1 MSALRF
7 LFRADSGVSIGTGH
21 VVRCATL
28 AAALRRQGHDVHFL
42 SRELPGHL
50 VGWLREQGF
59 SVSTLP
65 DDTRNPT
72 AQSRDASESCAAI
85 GDRYFDWLVVD
96 HYALDRAWEAEMA
109 RVAARILAI
118 DDLGRAHDCHL
129 VLDQNY
135 RNEIHER
142 YVGRV
147 PSTCDLLLGPQF
159 ALVRSEFAALRM
171 VSLARLRVS
180 LSRIVVFM
188 GGTDSLNETTKAL
201 AGLLQAQ
208 LPDCFV
214 DVVIGQGNPHRAEVE
229 AACARLPK
237 AELHV
242 QTTRMAELMSAADLA
257 ICAGGSVTWERCVL
271 GLPGLVVI
279 TADNQEAIARTVAA
293 AGGHRL
299 LGWHC
304 DLTPEHY
311 AEEVRTLA
319 PDDLGRMSAAAAEI
333 CDGLGVGRVA
343 DALAASAASA
353 HVAAR
358 PLHA

>member
-1 MSALRF
+1 LSALRL
-7 LFRADSGVSIGTGH
+7 LFRADSGISIGTGH

-28 AAALRRQGHDVHFL
+28 ASTLRRKGHEVHFL

-50 VGWLREQGF
+50 IGWLREQEFRVG
-59 SVSTLP
+59 VLP
-65 DDTRNPT
+65 EDTRNAI
-72 AQSRDASESCAAI
+72 AQSRDAAESCATTE
-85 GDRYFDWLVVD
+85 GQYFDWLVVD
-96 HYALDRAWEAEMA
+96 HYGLDRTWEAAMA
-109 RVAARILAI
+109 QVAARMLAI
-118 DDLGRAHDCHL
+118 DDLGRPHDCHL
-129 VLDQNY
+129 LLDQNY
-135 RNEIHER
+135 RNGIHER

-147 PSTCDLLLGPQF
+147 PANCRLLLGPQF
-159 ALVRSEFAALRM
+159 ALVRPDFAALRAA
-171 VSLARLRVS
+171 SLAKPRAS

-201 AGLLQAQ
+201 TGLSQAR
-208 LPDCFV
+208 LPEMIV
-214 DVVIGQGNPHRAEVE
+214 DVVIGEGNPHRAAVE

-242 QTTRMAELMSAADLA
+242 QTLRMAELMSAADLA

-279 TADNQEAIARTVAA
+279 TADNQEAAANGVAA

-299 LGWHC
+299 LGWHHE
-304 DLTPEHY
+304 LTPEHY
-311 AEEVRTLA
+311 AHGIRALA
-319 PDDLGRMSAAAAEI
+319 SADLRGMSVAAAGI

-343 DALAASAASA
+343 DALVGSAAS
-353 HVAAR
+353 VPLAAR